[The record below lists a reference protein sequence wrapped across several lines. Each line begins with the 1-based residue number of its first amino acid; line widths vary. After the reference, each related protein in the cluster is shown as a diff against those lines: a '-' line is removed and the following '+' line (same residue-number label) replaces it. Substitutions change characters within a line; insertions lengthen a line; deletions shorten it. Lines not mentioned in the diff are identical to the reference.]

1 MWDWFQ
7 VEQRVRQGCVISPWV
22 FSLVVVVRRGRG
34 VTHMMVLQ
42 QWWCC
47 CYHLASR
54 AKGTLCALLLRVTS
68 SNIKETT
75 VHLRVPRTGD
85 GPQSAHSSFY
95 KAINYIED
103 LQQKLAPGNPTLNL
117 MNSTYRGYG
126 FACCQP
132 LCCASCFGWNSSRF
146 AQSSWLAQFYTE
158 FEHALWSKTRSLNLF
173 GHWTA
178 VLDPTS
184 KGLQLFF
191 KALGTV
197 PADSSRIGAFL

>member
-1 MWDWFQ
+1 MGLSQLIQ
-7 VEQRVRQGCVISPWV
+7 VSMKRSTI
-22 FSLVVVVRRGRG
+22 F
-34 VTHMMVLQ
+34 
-42 QWWCC
+42 
-47 CYHLASR
+47 
-54 AKGTLCALLLRVTS
+54 
-68 SNIKETT
+68 
-75 VHLRVPRTGD
+75 
-85 GPQSAHSSFY
+85 
-95 KAINYIED
+95 ED
-103 LQQKLAPGNPTLNL
+103 LQQKLAPGNPTLTP

-126 FACCQP
+126 FGCCLP

-158 FEHALWSKTRSLNLF
+158 FQHALWSKTRSLNLF

-197 PADSSRIGAFL
+197 PADSSRIGPFCSCCFGDSLPVCYWIICGWYPSS